1 MRYAG
6 AEDMDIDPDRPA
18 PVAAATLLQPAIG
31 NAEGWPRWLP
41 RLLGYFIAVGP
52 AATDMYLPAFP
63 AVEATFHTAPGT
75 AQLTLAAWFAGLAV
89 GQIMQGTLSDRVG
102 RRLPL
107 IIGFTLFA
115 LAMAGGALAPNL
127 TVLALLRFVGAIGA
141 SAGMVISRAVVRDL
155 AEGTRGAILMSRL
168 VLVMGVAPILA
179 PSIGA
184 AFLAFASWRFIFWFQ
199 ALYGASCALLAW
211 RILPE
216 TLPVERRIKVGAAQ
230 MLSRYGSILRE
241 PVFRAHAIMGCATTF
256 CMFAYLGG
264 SSPVFI
270 QGFGLTPSQF
280 GLIFGLCSCGLIAG
294 SQINARLLPRFGLSF
309 MLRCICR
316 ISLAATTVLLVLSW
330 SGVHV
335 LGLIVAPVFFT
346 LSCQGFTNGNVTA
359 GALTRHAGHAGS
371 AAALMG
377 VAQFALGATSG
388 LLVGLLTDGT
398 PRGMALLMFAG
409 SFCAVIADLFRPRG

>member
-1 MRYAG
+1 
-6 AEDMDIDPDRPA
+6 MDIGTDADNVTPRARVVAVEPDA
-18 PVAAATLLQPAIG
+18 
-31 NAEGWPRWLP
+31 WPRWLP

-63 AVEATFHTAPGT
+63 SVEATFRTAPGT

-89 GQIMQGTLSDRVG
+89 GQIMQGTLSDRLG
-102 RRLPL
+102 RRRPL
-107 IIGFTLFA
+107 MLGFSVFA
-115 LAMAGGALAPNL
+115 LAMVGGALAPNL
-127 TVLALLRFVGAIGA
+127 EVLAVLRFVGAIGA

-179 PSIGA
+179 PSVGA
-184 AFLAFASWRFIFWFQ
+184 AFLTFASWRFIFWFQ
-199 ALYGASCALLAW
+199 ALYGASCAVLAW

-216 TLPVERRIKVGAAQ
+216 TLPEARRIKVGLAQ
-230 MLSRYGSILRE
+230 IVSRYGSISRE
-241 PVFRAHAIMGCATTF
+241 PVFRAHALMGCGSTF

-270 QGFGLTPSQF
+270 QGFGLSPARF

-294 SQINARLLPRFGLSF
+294 SQINARLLPRFGLF
-309 MLRCICR
+309 LMLRVICR
-316 ISLAATTVLLVLSW
+316 VALLATCVLLVLSF

-335 LGLIVAPVFFT
+335 LWMIVLPIFLA
-346 LSCQGFTNGNVTA
+346 LSCQGFSNGNTAA
-359 GALTRHAGHAGS
+359 GALMRHAAHAGS
-371 AAALMG
+371 ASALLG

-398 PRGMALLMFAG
+398 PRGMALLMFSGAL
-409 SFCAVIADLFRPRG
+409 CAVIADLFRPRL